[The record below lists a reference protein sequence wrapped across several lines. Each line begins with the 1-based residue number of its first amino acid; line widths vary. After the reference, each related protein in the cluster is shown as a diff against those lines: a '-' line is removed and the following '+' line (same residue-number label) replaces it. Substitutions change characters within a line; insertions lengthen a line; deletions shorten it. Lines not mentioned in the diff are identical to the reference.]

1 MGDEYPM
8 VKEEVC
14 IGCGVCASV
23 CPEEAWE
30 MARKES
36 ITIPPANPA
45 EKFKRIALEKTS
57 NN

>member
-1 MGDEYPM
+1 
-8 VKEEVC
+8 
-14 IGCGVCASV
+14 
-23 CPEEAWE
+23 

-36 ITIPPANPA
+36 ITIPPVNPA

>member
-1 MGDEYPM
+1 
-8 VKEEVC
+8 
-14 IGCGVCASV
+14 
-23 CPEEAWE
+23 